1 MLFHNIRPNADQTQV
16 PNLSV
21 RSIGRMQ
28 GGIGGLVFS
37 TYSAVR
43 RQVNQYAEEEDR
55 LSRVSPAAASDE
67 HHMTS
72 NGRRGARSLF
82 G

>member
-21 RSIGRMQ
+21 RLMGRME
-28 GGIGGLVFS
+28 GGISGLVFS